1 MFGYEISVPVTVP
14 GERSAS
20 AREIVWVVMT
30 VAVHQRFD
38 SHPKEACS
46 LPGVGA
52 SLHQP
57 CRRRVPQYMWRNIW
71 AQPSVLGHSAERLFD
86 R

>member
-57 CRRRVPQYMWRNIW
+57 CRRGVPQHMRRDIE
-71 AQPSVLGHSAERLFD
+71 AQPSIGGHAAERLLD